1 MKQEGL
7 HGEKKIPEGEAS
19 DDCESEIGNS
29 LIGEKDEN
37 DEPGEEQ
44 EDRDGKKER
53 QQIDDS
59 ENDGLAYALVKV
71 LSDMGTNMRWVI
83 LFNYIEVSAGP
94 SLQKRSQKGTH
105 ETEHEADEPDRVDKY
120 HRSGGREGRL
130 YRKTRG
136 VTGMVSIGIRKL
148 LGYLREEEVG
158 GEVGVLMQG
167 RVTDGDEG
175 SHRRSKKANLRSR
188 KHTTLIIVREARGR
202 TKTRAFPALS
212 LQFATL
218 LRSNLTARVI
228 YMEKIAEGSE

>member
-148 LGYLREEEVG
+148 LGYLCEEELGSDVG
-158 GEVGVLMQG
+158 ILMQG
-167 RVTDGDEG
+167 RVTDGDKG
-175 SHRRSKKANLRSR
+175 GHRRSKKANLRAF
-188 KHTTLIIVREARGR
+188 KHITRIIVR
-202 TKTRAFPALS
+202 
-212 LQFATL
+212 
-218 LRSNLTARVI
+218 
-228 YMEKIAEGSE
+228 GSEESYKNEGVPCIVPPTLNIFAVKL